1 LRRAALVEELAER
14 LVARVAGRQRVLV
27 DGAPPTDPGGLASE
41 LAARLRLLGRPALVV
56 SASDFLRPASV
67 RLEHGHTDPNALLDD
82 WLDVAALRREV
93 LDPAVSSGWV
103 LPRLWDARVDR
114 AYRADRV
121 PLAENETLV
130 LSGALLL
137 GRGLPAELTVHLRMS
152 AAALARRLDPELHW
166 MLPGYARY
174 DAEHDPA
181 GADVVVLADDPTRP
195 AVLLPDPS

>member
-1 LRRAALVEELAER
+1 LRRSALVEELAER
-14 LVARVAGRQRVLV
+14 LVRADGRQRVLI

-41 LAARLRLLGRPALVV
+41 LAERLRLLGRPTLLV

-67 RLEHGHTDPNALLDD
+67 RLEHGHTDPDALLDD

-93 LDPAVSSGWV
+93 LDPAVGSGRV
-103 LPRLWDARVDR
+103 LPRLWDSRVDR

-121 PLAENETLV
+121 PLADNGTLL

-174 DAEHDPA
+174 DAEHNPA
-181 GADVVVLADDPTRP
+181 TADVVVLADDPTRP
-195 AVLLPDPS
+195 AVLMRNPA